1 MHVAGVES
9 VGDRTTR
16 LREERRHRADPPVA
30 GQRPVVAPQ
39 LRGRV
44 HVALIRYDAAG
55 RGEAGGT
62 AISDVGLRGTQAGP
76 VGRRFDTGGLE
87 EHEALVDVDTGLA
100 QEHLEDHLG
109 FLVLALTE
117 VVVPDPTLGVG
128 EVQRWPVVVV
138 ECPPDRVVVVHRHR
152 IGDVHLRDGAVN
164 VVEVALELELGSLH
178 PDDDEPVSRVLVRP
192 CPHVRQRAD
201 PVDARVGA
209 EADQRNSA
217 AKIHGRQWR
226 RVQPRGR
233 PPRIRGAHPRPG
245 TRCDGE
251 A

>member
-55 RGEAGGT
+55 RSEAGGT

-109 FLVLALTE
+109 FLVLAFAE
-117 VVVPDPTLGVG
+117 VVVSDTPFGVA
-128 EVQRWPVVVV
+128 EIESRPVVIA
-138 ECPPDRVVVVHRHR
+138 EGAPDSILAIESDRVFDPHVPHSSA
-152 IGDVHLRDGAVN
+152 DVLD
-164 VVEVALELELGSLH
+164 VALERELGGVH
-178 PDDDEPVSRVLVRP
+178 TDDHEPLARILLVP
-192 CPHVRQRAD
+192 GAKVGKLAQ
-201 PVDARVGA
+201 PVDTRVGP
-209 EADQRNSA
+209 EVDQNDLSA
-217 AKIHGRQWR
+217 QRGHGQ
-226 RVQPRGR
+226 RGR
-233 PPRIRGAHPRPG
+233 IEPPRRA
-245 TRCDGE
+245 